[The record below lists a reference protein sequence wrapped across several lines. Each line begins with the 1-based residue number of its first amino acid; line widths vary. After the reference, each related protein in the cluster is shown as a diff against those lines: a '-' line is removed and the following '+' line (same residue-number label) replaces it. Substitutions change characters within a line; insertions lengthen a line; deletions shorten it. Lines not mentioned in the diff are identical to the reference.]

1 MEDTRESQQHLAQL
15 QKYMERIL
23 SLPTTAEETPPKT
36 TVTETN
42 P

>member
-1 MEDTRESQQHLAQL
+1 MEDTCESQKHLAQL
-15 QKYMERIL
+15 QKYMEHLL
-23 SLPTTAEETPPKT
+23 SLPTTAEENPPKT